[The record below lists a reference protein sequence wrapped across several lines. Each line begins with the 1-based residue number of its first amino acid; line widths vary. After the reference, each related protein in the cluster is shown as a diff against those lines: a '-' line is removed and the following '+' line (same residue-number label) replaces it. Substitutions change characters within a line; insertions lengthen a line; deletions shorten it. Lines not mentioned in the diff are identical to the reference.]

1 MATLTVDV
9 TRVRPLPGSVV
20 TPKVMAEASKL
31 GRICFVAPDGNLREA
46 AGDTLPLATGQLVVL
61 VAGSNRNPD
70 GTVAAGEAVDALEFG
85 RYTPGFAVDPTKQ
98 YYLANITSTVK
109 GLYGD
114 AVGSN
119 TRRMGKPEGTEV
131 FFFNPQEVATTYS

>member
-1 MATLTVDV
+1 MTTFTPDV

-31 GRICFVAPDGNLREA
+31 GRLCFIAPDGNLREA
-46 AGDTLPLATGQLVVL
+46 AGDTLPLATGQLVVI
-61 VAGSNRNPD
+61 VASGNRNPD

-85 RYTPGFAVDPTKQ
+85 RYAPGFAVDPTKQ
-98 YYLANITSTVK
+98 YFLANITSTVK
-109 GLYGD
+109 GLFGD
-114 AVGSN
+114 AAGSN
-119 TRRMGKPEGTEV
+119 TRRLGKPESLEV